1 MSTSIGKK
9 KMFLSFQFSV
19 CIRISFLVL
28 VYFAKGKGSRLVNVH
43 SAMKRDFSHYVGN
56 RSRSTQYE
64 QSCGV
69 VCRLVETKISVQCFD
84 LGA

>member
-1 MSTSIGKK
+1 M
-9 KMFLSFQFSV
+9 
-19 CIRISFLVL
+19 
-28 VYFAKGKGSRLVNVH
+28 NVH